1 MICTLDDIRG
11 DLLWPPHDTIP
22 WPAAVI
28 TNQNRSLD
36 PLRVK
41 KTFIKLKM
49 GQTVQFRIILVIPES
64 N

>member
-11 DLLWPPHDTIP
+11 DFLWPPHDTI
-22 WPAAVI
+22 PAAVI

-41 KTFIKLKM
+41 KTFIKLNM